1 MAGYELNLDG
11 LVGLTHHYA
20 GLSFGNEAST
30 QHKNSLSNPKLAA
43 KQGLLKMKA
52 LADLG
57 YPQGV
62 MPPQER
68 PCLPALRQL
77 GFSGSDWQ
85 VLSWV
90 VRDAPRL
97 LSAVSSA
104 SSMWT
109 ANAAT
114 VSPSA
119 DSADGRVHFTAANLN
134 NKFHRAIEAE
144 TTSALLQRIFNHPH
158 HFVHHQALPGVELF
172 GDEGAANHNR
182 LGGDYDRPAVQ
193 VFVYGR
199 QGMATGSAPSRYP
212 ARQTLEASQAVAR
225 LHQLDTCRTFFL
237 QQNPEVIDCGAFHN
251 DVIAVS
257 NQQVLFYHQQAFIG
271 GKCALEPLRRQMGEM
286 EYQLDAIQVPT
297 ERVSVADAVAT
308 YLFNSQLLRKNNG
321 KMLLVI
327 PQESRDHAGVWRYLS
342 ELVASGGAI
351 DEIKVFDLRESMR
364 NGGGPA
370 CLRLRIAL
378 NETELKA
385 VNPRVMMTP
394 ALFATLNN
402 WVDRHYRDRLQL
414 SDLAD
419 PQLLQEGRQALDEL
433 TQILDLGSVYHFQQN
448 SLHG

>member
-43 KQGLLKMKA
+43 KQGLLKMKT

-68 PCLPALRQL
+68 PFLPALRQL
-77 GFSGSDWQ
+77 GFSGSDGQ
-85 VLSWV
+85 VLSQV
-90 VRDAPRL
+90 VREAPRL

-144 TTSALLQRIFNHPH
+144 TTSALLQRIFNHH
-158 HFVHHQALPGVELF
+158 RHFVHHQALPGGELF

-182 LGGDYDRPAVQ
+182 LGGDYDRPGVQ

-199 QGMATGSAPSRYP
+199 RGMTTGSAPSRYP

-225 LHQLDTCRTFFL
+225 LHQLDPARTFFL
-237 QQNPEVIDCGAFHN
+237 QQNPEVIDRGVFHN

-257 NQQVLFYHQQAFIG
+257 NQQVLFYHQQAFMAG
-271 GKCALEPLRRQMGEM
+271 DSALEPLRRQMGEM

-297 ERVSVADAVAT
+297 ERVSVADAVST

-370 CLRLRIAL
+370 CLRLRVAL

-394 ALFATLNN
+394 ALFATLND

-419 PQLLQEGRQALDEL
+419 PQLLQEGHQALDEL
-433 TQILDLGSVYHFQQN
+433 TRILDLGSVYHFQQN
-448 SLHG
+448 SFHG